1 MKKLI
6 LTIVCLTALFGTVK
20 AEEDYLPFV
29 VEGKVWNVTNSH
41 FLDDWFGQFYIKG
54 DTVINNVECK
64 KMYSY
69 NVWDNNQKTQYEAA
83 LFEKDKKVY
92 QMHSTGLGLL
102 YDFNIP
108 VGDTI
113 YRYNSKSKEYVGFM
127 KVVGKEKNYYR
138 GNPQSYIVMYDIEPF
153 NNPYNSTSED
163 RYGYWIEG
171 VGTLKEPLDNYTG
184 YLLGGNIRLS
194 NCVVNGDTIYSY
206 TDNFK
211 YEEALSKKYAT
222 GISTVKAGAK
232 ARAESWYDLQGRPVT
247 RPEKGRIYIHDGRKI
262 VR

>member
-1 MKKLI
+1 
-6 LTIVCLTALFGTVK
+6 
-20 AEEDYLPFV
+20 
-29 VEGKVWNVTNSH
+29 
-41 FLDDWFGQFYIKG
+41 
-54 DTVINNVECK
+54 
-64 KMYSY
+64 
-69 NVWDNNQKTQYEAA
+69 
-83 LFEKDKKVY
+83 
-92 QMHSTGLGLL
+92 
-102 YDFNIP
+102 
-108 VGDTI
+108 
-113 YRYNSKSKEYVGFM
+113 M

-232 ARAESWYDLQGRPVT
+232 ARAESWYDLQGRQVT
-247 RPEKGRIYIHDGRKI
+247 RPEKGRIYIHDGRK
-262 VR
+262 VVK